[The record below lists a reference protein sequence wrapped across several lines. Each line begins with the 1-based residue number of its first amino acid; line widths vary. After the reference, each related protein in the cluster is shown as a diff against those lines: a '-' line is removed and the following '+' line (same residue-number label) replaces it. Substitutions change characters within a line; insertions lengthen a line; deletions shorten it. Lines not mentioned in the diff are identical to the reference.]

1 MIITIHWR
9 TVGSLR
15 LISDVSRIDKSE
27 NIAFKNK
34 WHLLKMQPRQAT
46 LKPYTTLVQHLTPAV
61 LGRSSTALALLTQT
75 AYPYYTSYII
85 PSAQPNLLKLKQNI
99 FYKKGA
105 ICQVYL
111 IFYISTALTKNL
123 IGSED
128 KATSKSLIRVWK
140 PSINVVARNIWGY
153 FIHWTKPEMRST
165 QG

>member
-111 IFYISTALTKNL
+111 IFNITYCSNQKSNWFWRQ
-123 IGSED
+123 SYFKEPH
-128 KATSKSLIRVWK
+128 KSLK

-153 FIHWTKPEMRST
+153 FVHWTKPEMRST